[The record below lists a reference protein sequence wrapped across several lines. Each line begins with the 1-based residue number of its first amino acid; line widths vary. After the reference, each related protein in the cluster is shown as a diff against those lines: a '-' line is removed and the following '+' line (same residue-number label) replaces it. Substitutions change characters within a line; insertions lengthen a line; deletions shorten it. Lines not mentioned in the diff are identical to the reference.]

1 MDLTILKA
9 EEMKKI
15 KILCLKSI
23 SYEVISFLHEKGVI
37 HLKEAETSDYLKK
50 ETIMDFY
57 DDIIKII
64 YELKPIYEY
73 YKNNV
78 KKFEEKETT
87 ENSYGKIDEEI
98 TKIRKIFFY
107 IEEKRQL
114 IEKLNKGIKR
124 LEEIEEEIK
133 KINEEKNKLKVVN
146 DLIYYEKMPESLSAY
161 LINKGGKEERELSGL
176 KEKSLFYKENENY
189 LLLFFKKEKDYQIKD
204 AFKLPYD
211 NPERLLKELENR
223 VIKLENEKKDIQ
235 LVLKKSLDLQLIKIY
250 RDLLIHK
257 ERAEITKLF
266 AGTKTTYV
274 IEGWVPEKE
283 FEKLKKELE
292 EKFSGKIKI
301 VEEKKEHEIPP
312 TLMKENK
319 LIKNYEIA
327 YDFSTLPNGK
337 DWNAAFFY
345 FFTFP
350 FFYGMILGD
359 VGYSL
364 ISIVIAYLMKRF
376 IKSEKIKA
384 LCNVWLFSSIFGL
397 LFGIAYDEWFG
408 ASHVFW
414 LEKMKKLNIIE
425 SYEKIYN
432 GLSRVHEF
440 EKLLLLCIVFGLLHI
455 NIAYILSIINFILHK
470 DKKHALTSLGWLF
483 VFSSP
488 FFYYFFGIYAIF
500 PFFLGIILLVKYEG
514 VIGLIE
520 LPSLFSVPASYM
532 RIAAVGIAGVIIAE
546 IINEFLP
553 NEINIENFIAFIF
566 LIFLHFINAF
576 IAMFEST
583 VQAGRLQIL
592 EFGTRF
598 IKGGGYIYK
607 PFMIKR

>member
-1 MDLTILKA
+1 MDLTVLRA

-15 KILCLKSI
+15 KIICLKSI
-23 SYEVISFLHEKGVI
+23 SYEIISYLHEKGVL
-37 HLKEAETSDYLKK
+37 HLKEAETNEYLKK
-50 ETIMDFY
+50 ETIMDVY
-57 DDIIKII
+57 DDIIKSI
-64 YELKPIYEY
+64 YELNPIYEY
-73 YKNNV
+73 YKNHI
-78 KKFEEKETT
+78 KEFETKESI
-87 ENSYGKIDEEI
+87 ERVGGKIDEEI

-107 IEEKRQL
+107 IEEKRHL
-114 IEKLNKGIKR
+114 IEKLNSGIKK

-133 KINEEKNKLKVVN
+133 KTNQEINKLKVVT
-146 DLIYYEKMPESLSAY
+146 DFISYEKLPESLSAY
-161 LINKGGKEERELSGL
+161 LINKEGKEEKELSNL

-189 LLLFFKKEKDYQIKD
+189 LLLFFKKENGHQIKD
-204 AFKLPYD
+204 GFRLPHD
-211 NPERLLKELENR
+211 NPEKLIKELENKI
-223 VIKLENEKKDIQ
+223 IKLENEKKDIQ
-235 LVLKKSLDLQLIKIY
+235 FMLKKSLDLQLIKIY

-266 AGTKTTYV
+266 SGTKTTYV
-274 IEGWVPEKE
+274 IEGWLPEKE

-292 EKFSGKIKI
+292 EKFGGKIKVI
-301 VEEKKEHEIPP
+301 EEKEEHEIPP

-364 ISIVIAYLMKRF
+364 ISIIIAYSMKKLV
-376 IKSEKIKA
+376 KSEKIKA
-384 LCNVWLFSSIFGL
+384 LCNIWLFSSIFGL

-455 NIAYILSIINFILHK
+455 NIAYILSIINSILHK
-470 DKKHALTSLGWLF
+470 DKKHALTSLGWLLL
-483 VFSSP
+483 FSSP
-488 FFYYFFGIYAIF
+488 FFYYFFGVYAIF

-532 RIAAVGIAGVIIAE
+532 RIAAVGIAGVIMAE
-546 IINEFLP
+546 IINAFLP
-553 NEINIENFIAFIF
+553 NEINIENLIAFIF
-566 LIFLHFINAF
+566 LIFLHSINAF